1 MITNQDRSKWFGA
14 SDTSTIMGNW
24 ETETFGLWW
33 LTKLGI
39 VQTHYD
45 NIFMRTGNLME
56 IPIIRAIEKSEG
68 RKIKLGKRPV
78 YVRRYRLRAN
88 YDGLCDTV
96 VEIKTTKKMFKTV
109 PKGYWQQCQVLMYA
123 TGRKKAELYAYELTG
138 FDYDA
143 PYFPEIDLN
152 RLKRFEIE
160 YDKEFIR
167 REYLP
172 RLKVLAK
179 ALRHGRFPD
188 IKAVV

>member
-24 ETETFGLWW
+24 NTASFGHWW
-33 LTKLGI
+33 LVKLGVI
-39 VQTHYD
+39 HDHFD
-45 NIFMRTGNLME
+45 NIYTRTGNLME
-56 IPIIRAIEKSEG
+56 IPIIHAIEAAEG
-68 RKIKLGKRPV
+68 RKIRLGKRPV
-78 YVRRYRLRAN
+78 YVRKYRLRAN

-96 VEIKTTKKMFKTV
+96 VEIKTAKKMFKAV

-123 TGRKKAELYAYELTG
+123 TGRRKAELYAYELTE

-160 YDKEFIR
+160 YDKGFIQN
-167 REYLP
+167 EYLP

-179 ALRHGRFPD
+179 ALRRGRFPGV
-188 IKAVV
+188 KAVL